1 MDGPDPAC
9 PNRGADVRLSPNKIE
24 FLAEK
29 LLEMI
34 ERDPRLH
41 IQTNSDLVYRAIV
54 DTIYDDMRTEDQ
66 IEAEVEELLKQHLG
80 EIRAMEM
87 DYGALRAKM
96 KREIARKQGF
106 VL

>member
-1 MDGPDPAC
+1 M
-9 PNRGADVRLSPNKIE
+9 RLSPNKIE

-34 ERDPRLH
+34 ERDSRLH
-41 IQTNSDLVYRAIV
+41 IQTNSDLVYRAIA

-66 IEAEVEELLKQHLG
+66 IETEVEELLKQHLG